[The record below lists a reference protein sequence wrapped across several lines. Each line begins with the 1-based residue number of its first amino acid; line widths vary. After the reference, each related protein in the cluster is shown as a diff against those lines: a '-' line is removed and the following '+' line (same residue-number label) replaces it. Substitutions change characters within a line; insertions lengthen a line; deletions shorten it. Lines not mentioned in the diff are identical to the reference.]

1 MVFFAGKILS
11 AAELNALD
19 VRVQNLEADS
29 GWVNPGAL
37 ANGWA
42 AYVDGTYGTT
52 RYRKIGKL
60 VQVRG
65 LVTAGTFAATILT
78 LPAGFRP
85 SLNLIFNS
93 RTSGT
98 QGTVELRVFS
108 NGTIQIMSGT
118 AAAWFSLSEI
128 MFFVD

>member
-42 AYVDGTYGTT
+42 AYVDSTYGTP

-65 LVTAGTFAATILT
+65 LVVAGTFGVTIFT
-78 LPAGFRP
+78 LPVGYRP
-85 SLNLIFNS
+85 SLNLIFNCK
-93 RTSGT
+93 TSGT
-98 QGTVELRVFS
+98 QVTVEARILTA
-108 NGTIQIMSGT
+108 GTLQIQSGT
-118 AAAWFSLSEI
+118 AGQYFSLSDI